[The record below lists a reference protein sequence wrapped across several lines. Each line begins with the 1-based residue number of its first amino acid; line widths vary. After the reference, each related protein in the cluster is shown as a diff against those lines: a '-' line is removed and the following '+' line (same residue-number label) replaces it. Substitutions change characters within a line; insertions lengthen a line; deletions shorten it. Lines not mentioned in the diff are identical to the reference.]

1 MENQPNA
8 DGTPMATQGLHP
20 LACQQAYIVQPQLQ
34 PTQPYRLP
42 SPVQPELPLIPTNYP
57 VSNVTQAPITQPR
70 GNEYPVQR
78 SNSTSTALISPQYFP
93 FQVVRPYYSPG
104 RPHPQATVPYVRT
117 YAAEQNMEVRTA
129 MSGPQ
134 TGAWNRV
141 EQPMYQEPAQ
151 KWTGTEESAPW
162 TANQQ
167 RNQAANVGAA
177 SPGSGQ
183 KPPCAICHCPSTG
196 LHYGVYACEGCK
208 SFFHR
213 AQRRAHPY
221 VCPANN
227 NCVIDRRLK
236 KNCPACRLKKCQML
250 GMSYE
255 EHAVPNRAT
264 KKKPKTKKSPNKKP
278 QKKSRQDPPSEE
290 TPPNQQVIVHPSIPL
305 YNPTVPLI
313 SHLVSIEPNPILT
326 GYNPQCTPSEGYLM
340 ALVTDLANR
349 EIEGLVDWAARLP
362 GYGMLPMDDQ
372 VNLIRTV
379 WLDLLM
385 LGLVWRSME
394 HRGEW
399 LVFAPD
405 LLMDRSLC
413 RLSGMEYICT
423 PMLEFARQFA
433 DLQVSQEVY
442 VCLKALTLYT
452 TAVSR
457 LQDYRQVQRLQQDIN
472 EALAE
477 ACSSTFGFSP
487 GNIARLMMIVSQV
500 RQLSSLGVDHLNR
513 LRGAETVAVQ
523 GLLREIVDEPPRITE
538 ITFDE
543 QSGLG
548 KEQETTSTC
557 VSAGKAGCEAA
568 TSQDAQ
574 EMVSPTPEP
583 AAENSAEAEAEAAE
597 FAAELKE
604 VMEGDTTTLADVR
617 AMADQMG
624 IQILDLD

>member
-1 MENQPNA
+1 MDNQPN
-8 DGTPMATQGLHP
+8 TNATQQGLHP
-20 LACQQAYIVQPQLQ
+20 LAYQQGFIVQPQLQ
-34 PTQPYRLP
+34 TVQQTVQPYRLP

-57 VSNVTQAPITQPR
+57 VSNVTQAQLMQPR
-70 GNEYPVQR
+70 GNDYATQR
-78 SNSTSTALISPQYFP
+78 NNSTSMALISPQYYP
-93 FQVVRPYYSPG
+93 FQVVRPYYSPQ
-104 RPHPQATVPYVRT
+104 RPHPQATVPYVRS
-117 YAAEQNMEVRTA
+117 YAEQNVEVRTV
-129 MSGPQ
+129 MTDPQ
-134 TGAWNRV
+134 TGTWNRV
-141 EQPMYQEPAQ
+141 EQPVYEGPSQ
-151 KWTGTEESAPW
+151 KRTGTEESAPW

-167 RNQAANVGAA
+167 RNQAANGGAA
-177 SPGSGQ
+177 SPGSGH
-183 KPPCAICHCPSTG
+183 KPPCAVCHCPSTG

-213 AQRRAHPY
+213 AHKRAHPY

-236 KNCPACRLKKCQML
+236 KNCPACRLKKCLLM

-255 EHAVPNRAT
+255 EHSAPNRAT
-264 KKKPKTKKSPNKKP
+264 KKKPKTKKSPKKARP
-278 QKKSRQDPPSEE
+278 SRQEHPTDE
-290 TPPNQQVIVHPSIPL
+290 TPPEQQIIVHPPVPM

-457 LQDYRQVQRLQQDIN
+457 LQDYRQVQRLQQEIN

-477 ACSSTFGFSP
+477 ACTSTFGFSP

-538 ITFDE
+538 ITFDD
-543 QSGLG
+543 QSGPA
-548 KEQETTSTC
+548 KEQETTS
-557 VSAGKAGCEAA
+557 VSAGKAGYVAS
-568 TSQDAQ
+568 TSQD
-574 EMVSPTPEP
+574 ESM
-583 AAENSAEAEAEAAE
+583 ENSAEAEAEAAE

-604 VMEGDTTTLADVR
+604 VMESDTTTIADVK

-624 IQILDLD
+624 IEILDLD

>member
-1 MENQPNA
+1 MENQPN
-8 DGTPMATQGLHP
+8 TVTNPMTTQGLQP
-20 LACQQAYIVQPQLQ
+20 LAYQQGYIVQQQQ
-34 PTQPYRLP
+34 PSQPYRLP
-42 SPVQPELPLIPTNYP
+42 SPIQPEFPVITNNFP
-57 VSNVTQAPITQPR
+57 VGNVTQSQMMQPR
-70 GNEYPVQR
+70 GNDCVLQR
-78 SNSTSTALISPQYFP
+78 NSGGSTALISPQYFP
-93 FQVVRPYYSPG
+93 FQVVRPYYSPH
-104 RPHPQATVPYVRT
+104 RPQPHAAMPYARNYT
-117 YAAEQNMEVRTA
+117 DQNMEVRTA
-129 MSGPQ
+129 MTDPQ
-134 TGAWNRV
+134 TGAWNRMQ
-141 EQPMYQEPAQ
+141 QPVYEESPQ
-151 KWTGTEESAPW
+151 KGTGTEESAPW

-167 RNQAANVGAA
+167 MKQAANVGAA
-177 SPGSGQ
+177 SSGSGH
-183 KPPCAICHCPSTG
+183 KPPCAVCHCPSTG

-213 AQRRAHPY
+213 AHKRAHPY

-236 KNCPACRLKKCQML
+236 KNCPACRLKKCLAM
-250 GMSYE
+250 GMSFE

-264 KKKPKTKKSPNKKP
+264 KKKPKKTKRSPKRAKKSHP
-278 QKKSRQDPPSEE
+278 DPPAEE
-290 TPPNQQVIVHPSIPL
+290 TPPEQQLIVSPTLPL

-326 GYNPQCTPSEGYLM
+326 GYNPQCTPTEGYLM

-433 DLQVSQEVY
+433 DLQVPQEVY

-457 LQDYRQVQRLQQDIN
+457 LQDYRQVQRLQHEIN

-513 LRGAETVAVQ
+513 LRGAETVSVE

-538 ITFDE
+538 IEDSPVSAE
-543 QSGLG
+543 GN
-548 KEQETTSTC
+548 KTTSR
-557 VSAGKAGCEAA
+557 SAGRTECAASTSCTAQDEA
-568 TSQDAQ
+568 
-574 EMVSPTPEP
+574 V
-583 AAENSAEAEAEAAE
+583 ENSAEAEAEAAE
-597 FAAELKE
+597 FAAQLKE
-604 VMEGDTTTLADVR
+604 VMEGEATTIADVK

-624 IQILDLD
+624 IEILDLD

>member
-1 MENQPNA
+1 MDNQTNTGA
-8 DGTPMATQGLHP
+8 TNPMTTQGLQP
-20 LACQQAYIVQPQLQ
+20 LAYQQGYIVQPQLQ
-34 PTQPYRLP
+34 PVQPYRLP
-42 SPVQPELPLIPTNYP
+42 SPVQPQLPVIPNNYP
-57 VSNVTQAPITQPR
+57 IHNVTQAQMMQPR
-70 GNEYPVQR
+70 GNNYAVQR
-78 SNSTSTALISPQYFP
+78 NNSTSTALVAPQYYPNP
-93 FQVVRPYYSPG
+93 FQVVRPYYSPH
-104 RPHPQATVPYVRT
+104 RPLAHSMPYVRNYT
-117 YAAEQNMEVRTA
+117 EQNIGVRTA
-129 MSGPQ
+129 MADPQ
-134 TGAWNRV
+134 TGTWNACRMQ
-141 EQPMYQEPAQ
+141 QPVYEEPRQ
-151 KWTGTEESAPW
+151 GGTGTEESAPW

-167 RNQAANVGAA
+167 VKQAANGGAA
-177 SPGSGQ
+177 SPGSGH
-183 KPPCAICHCPSTG
+183 KPPCAVCHCPSTG

-213 AQRRAHPY
+213 AHKRAHPY
-221 VCPANN
+221 VCPANS

-236 KNCPACRLKKCQML
+236 KNCPACRLKKCLAL

-264 KKKPKTKKSPNKKP
+264 KKKSKTRRSPKKAKRSH
-278 QKKSRQDPPSEE
+278 QEPPAQE
-290 TPPNQQVIVHPSIPL
+290 TPPEQVIVNPPVPM

-326 GYNPQCTPSEGYLM
+326 GYNPQCTPTEGYIM

-457 LQDYRQVQRLQQDIN
+457 LHDYRQVQQLQHEIN

-477 ACSSTFGFSP
+477 ACTSTFGFSP

-500 RQLSSLGVDHLNR
+500 RQLSSLGIDHLNR

-538 ITFDE
+538 ITFEDPSE
-543 QSGLG
+543 PDKGD
-548 KEQETTSTC
+548 KAASTF
-557 VSAGKAGCEAA
+557 AGNTECAA
-568 TSQDAQ
+568 STSQD
-574 EMVSPTPEP
+574 ETM
-583 AAENSAEAEAEAAE
+583 ENSAEAEAEAAE

-604 VMEGDTTTLADVR
+604 VMEGEATTIADVK

-624 IQILDLD
+624 IEILDLD